1 MTKLLQKAFE
11 AAAQL
16 PDQQQDELA
25 SMLLQE
31 IASEQKWDAAFAKSQ
46 DALAK
51 LAREALKEHAAGRT
65 TPLNHDRDFEGH

>member
-31 IASEQKWDAAFAKSQ
+31 IASEQKWDAAFARSQ

-51 LAREALKEHAAGRT
+51 LAREALAEHAAGRT
-65 TPLNHDRDFEGH
+65 APLNHDRDLEGH